1 MEKKALAVLTVLLV
15 LFVFASGCARVRI
28 VNAVTVDQKFSATFG
43 FVQKIETSRES
54 FEDLYLPLNN
64 PQVLEK
70 TDKTKSLELRIWIF
84 NPGETFYELQKAVCK
99 SEPPMACAEEIIY
112 RGQDIQK
119 LFRLEAPLTEPGTT
133 KILRALIRDKNH
145 PFPFLIIGDGIY
157 TIPEKEAIDEK
168 KMTQS

>member
-1 MEKKALAVLTVLLV
+1 MEKKTLVVLTALLV
-15 LFVFASGCARVRI
+15 FFVFASGCAGVRV
-28 VNAVTVDQKFSATFG
+28 VNAVTADQKFGVTFG

-70 TDKTKSLELRIWIF
+70 TDKTKSLELRVWIF
-84 NPGETFYELQKAVCK
+84 NPRETFYELQKAVCK

-112 RGQDIQK
+112 RGQDIHKSFQ
-119 LFRLEAPLTEPGTT
+119 LEAPLTEPGTT
-133 KILRALIRDKNH
+133 KIIRALIRDKNY
-145 PFPFLIIGDGIY
+145 PFPFFIIGDGIY
-157 TIPEKEAIDEK
+157 IIPEKEAIDEK